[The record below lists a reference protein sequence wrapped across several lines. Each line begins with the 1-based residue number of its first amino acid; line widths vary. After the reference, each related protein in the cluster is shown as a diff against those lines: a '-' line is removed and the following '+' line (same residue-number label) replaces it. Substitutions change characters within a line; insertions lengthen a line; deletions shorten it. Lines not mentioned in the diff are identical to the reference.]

1 MDNVEYIKQF
11 PLRTFSQGATL
22 LSKDELITSV
32 MAIREGF
39 VKVSSISQDGD
50 EHLLWIA
57 GRYDFAPTEQLFA
70 KHPKAR
76 YFYTALTD
84 GSYYQVDRTDL
95 IQKADQHPVIMA
107 EIARGL
113 SDHYDD
119 FLMRVDSM
127 DNLSVRER
135 LMKTLLYIAR
145 RLSAGDTVNL
155 YDMGLRI
162 THQELAGMISST
174 RETTSLALNEL
185 RKAGFIDYDR
195 TCFIVNTTAIAKEIE

>member
-11 PLRTFSQGATL
+11 PLRSFSQGTIL
-22 LSKDELITSV
+22 LAKDEPITAV

-39 VKVSSISQDGD
+39 VKVSSISQAGD

-57 GRYDFAPTEQLFA
+57 GRYDFAPTEQLFT
-70 KHPKAR
+70 KHPTAR

-95 IQKADQHPVIMA
+95 IQKADQHPLIMA

-127 DNLSVRER
+127 DSLSVRER
-135 LMKTLLYIAR
+135 LLKTLLYITR
-145 RLSAGDTVNL
+145 RLSAGDSVDL
-155 YDMGLRI
+155 YDIGLRI
-162 THQELAGMISST
+162 THQELAGMIGST
-174 RETTSLALNEL
+174 RETTSLALNDL
-185 RKAGFIDYDR
+185 RKAGFITYDR
-195 TCFIVNTTAIAKEIE
+195 TCFIVNTTAIAEEIE